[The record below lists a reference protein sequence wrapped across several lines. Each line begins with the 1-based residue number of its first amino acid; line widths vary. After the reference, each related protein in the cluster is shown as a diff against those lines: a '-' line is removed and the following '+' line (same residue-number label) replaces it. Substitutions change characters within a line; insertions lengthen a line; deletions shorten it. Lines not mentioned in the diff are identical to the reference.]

1 MAALMK
7 DISVSGTNQ
16 ALNLPQQKLWLQ
28 LKIQQ
33 TCWKKATDMKKSF

>member
-16 ALNLPQQKLWLQ
+16 ALNLPQKLWLQ

>member
-7 DISVSGTNQ
+7 DICVSGTNQ
-16 ALNLPQQKLWLQ
+16 ALNPPLQKLRLP